1 MARRSGLGRGLGA
14 LIPEDSEEE
23 IGASFQELPIDSIV
37 PNPFQPRE
45 EFDEGGIASLADSI
59 EQVGVLQPILV
70 RPAADGGYQLI
81 AGERRW
87 RAALQAGLTVIPA
100 IVREVRDVS
109 ALEQAVIENLHRQDL
124 NALEEAAA
132 YQQLIDD
139 FGFTQEQLAQRV
151 GKSRPSVANTLR
163 LLNLPPAIQGLL
175 IDGRLAAAHARAL
188 LPVEDRAD
196 QQALAEQAVAE
207 GWSVRQ
213 VEQAVKDRASAPTPS
228 KGPDDR
234 SEPGADPP
242 GGPAGA
248 RGATGQPPGHPGGG
262 ADRGQAGQDR
272 HRVRRSGRPRA
283 PLSDH
288 HRRRLGRAR
297 KPRES
302 GANRC

>member
-23 IGASFQELPIDSIV
+23 LGASYQELPIESIN

-45 EFDEGGIASLADSI
+45 EFDEAGIASLADSI

-70 RPAADGGYQLI
+70 RPSAEGGYQLI

-87 RAALQAGLTVIPA
+87 RASQQAGLATIPA
-100 IVREVRDVS
+100 IIKEIRDVS

-151 GKSRPSVANTLR
+151 GKSRPAVANTLR

-175 IDGRLAAAHARAL
+175 LDGRLAAAHARAL
-188 LPVEDRAD
+188 LGVEDRAE
-196 QQALAEQAVAE
+196 QQRLAEEAVAE

-213 VEQAVKDRASAPTPS
+213 VEAAVKAGAPAPP
-228 KGPDDR
+228 KAPDEPT
-234 SEPGADPP
+234 EPGTTRPAALLELEELLSEHLDTRVAVQTGAKRGKIVVEFADLDDLERLYRIII
-242 GGPAGA
+242 AG
-248 RGATGQPPGHPGGG
+248 
-262 ADRGQAGQDR
+262 D
-272 HRVRRSGRPRA
+272 
-283 PLSDH
+283 
-288 HRRRLGRAR
+288 
-297 KPRES
+297 
-302 GANRC
+302 